1 MNKVASEKNFIPV
14 SMIIFSLIV
23 YIIGI
28 FIATDKMSWTLGIA
42 FGLIFSLLKL
52 KLMEKTIHKAV
63 LLPPAKA
70 KNYANAQYML
80 RYLLTGVVLVV
91 AALEPSISLLG
102 VFFGL
107 LSMKVGAY
115 TTLWMK
121 KDNKTIK

>member
-1 MNKVASEKNFIPV
+1 MNKTTSEKNLVPV
-14 SMIIFSLIV
+14 TMMIFSLIV

-28 FIATDKMSWTLGIA
+28 FITTDKVGWTVGIA

-52 KLMEKTIHKAV
+52 KLMEKTISKAI
-63 LLPPAKA
+63 LLPPEKA

-80 RYLLTGVVLVV
+80 RYVLTGIVLVV
-91 AALEPSISLLG
+91 AALEPSISLIG

-115 TTLWMK
+115 ATLWVRK
-121 KDNKTIK
+121 IDKTTK

>member
-1 MNKVASEKNFIPV
+1 MNKVTSEKNLVPIA
-14 SMIIFSLIV
+14 MIIFSLIV

-28 FIATDKMSWTLGIA
+28 FIVSEQMSWALGLA

-52 KLMEKTIHKAV
+52 KLMEKTIGKAV

-70 KNYANAQYML
+70 KNYMSAQYML
-80 RYLLTGVVLVV
+80 RYFLTAIVLVV
-91 AALEPSISLLG
+91 AALEPSISLVG

-115 TTLWMK
+115 TTLWVK
-121 KDNKTIK
+121 KENK